1 MMKQK
6 KRVSIKLFILI
17 PVFIL
22 GFLAIFSNIE
32 SIINLGNVN
41 DTAVTISDEH
51 MKNISELSEIQ
62 KKTQSI
68 HRLALSHII
77 ATDLDT
83 LIGIVDSVR
92 AEQSELEEYLDKY
105 GSGLK
110 KFDSDAYDKLLASYE
125 NMKYEIANLMA
136 YSGNNE
142 KELAF
147 ALANGDIKKYGDDIQ
162 TQIDIMV
169 EKANQSA
176 EKASKELNDTYSF
189 AVLKNTVA
197 VILSVISVL
206 AAFYCVFIIVIR
218 KINSINHEVHDIIT
232 GIDHKEGDL
241 TKRITIRSNDEIADL
256 GKGINTFMEKLQ
268 GIMKLIIE
276 NSQELKSVVTEVQNN
291 VRTSNDSAADLSAVT
306 EELAATMQEIENSV
320 GKINEN
326 ADSVRG
332 EVEQIADKSNSINNY
347 SKQMKENADKM
358 ESNARTTMEETSG
371 KVQAILSVLNDAI
384 KESGSVEQVNGLT
397 DDILNISSQTN
408 LLALNASIEAAR
420 AGEAGKG
427 FAVVA
432 DEIRQLADSSR
443 DTANSIQE
451 INGIVTNAVHNLAG
465 NATNLVE
472 YVNNSILPEFEN
484 FVQSGVAYRENATY
498 IENVM
503 NEFSEK
509 TDDLKHAVDE
519 IAGSINTITSA
530 IEEGAKGVTGAAE
543 STQGLVENIENINK
557 RMEKNQNIAEKLQN
571 ETNIF
576 TSF

>member
-1 MMKQK
+1 MNNK
-6 KRVSIKLFILI
+6 KRISIKLLILI

-22 GFLAIFSNIE
+22 GFLAIFSNVEAIM
-32 SIINLGNVN
+32 NLGSVN

-51 MKNISELSEIQ
+51 MKNIAELSEIQ

-83 LIGIVDSVR
+83 LIGIVESVR
-92 AEQSELEEYLDKY
+92 SEQDELDEYLKQY
-105 GSGLK
+105 GPSLE
-110 KFDSDAYDKLLASYE
+110 KFDSDAYEKLLANYDS
-125 NMKYEIANLMA
+125 MKYEIANLMA
-136 YSGNNE
+136 YSGNNN
-142 KELAF
+142 KEAAF
-147 ALANGDIKKYGDDIQ
+147 SLANGAIKDYGDEIQ

-176 EKASKELNDTYSF
+176 DSASKELRDTYTF

-197 VILSVISVL
+197 VVLSILSVFV
-206 AAFYCVFIIVIR
+206 AFYCVFVLVIR
-218 KINSINHEVHDIIT
+218 KINAINHEVHDIIT
-232 GIDHKEGDL
+232 GIDNKEGDL

-256 GKGINTFMEKLQ
+256 GNGINTFLEKLQ

-276 NSQELKSVVTEVQNN
+276 NSHELKLVVQEVQEN
-291 VRTSNDSAADLSAVT
+291 VRTSNDSASDLSAVT
-306 EELAATMQEIENSV
+306 EELSATMQEVGNSA
-320 GKINEN
+320 GIINEN

-332 EVEQIADKSNSINNY
+332 EVEEIASKSSSINTY

-358 ESNARTTMEETSG
+358 ESNARTTMENTST
-371 KVQAILSVLNDAI
+371 KVQSILSVLNRAI
-384 KESGSVEQVNGLT
+384 KESSSVEQVNGLT

-420 AGEAGKG
+420 AGEAGRG

-443 DTANSIQE
+443 ATANSIQE
-451 INGIVTNAVHNLAG
+451 INSIVTNAVHNLAG
-465 NATNLVE
+465 NATNLIE
-472 YVNNSILPEFEN
+472 YVNESILPEFDK
-484 FVQSGVAYRENATY
+484 FVQSGVEYRENATY

-503 NEFSEK
+503 DEFSVK
-509 TDDLKHAVDE
+509 TDDLKRAVNE
-519 IAGSINTITSA
+519 IAGSINTITAA
-530 IEEGAKGVTGAAE
+530 IDEGAKGVTGAAE
-543 STQGLVENIENINK
+543 STQGLVENIENISN
-557 RMEKNQNIAEKLQN
+557 RMDKNQQIAEELQN

-576 TSF
+576 KNF